1 MMRNKLLLIIICI
14 FACTLVFGLASA
26 TWVFIPTTSSSNS
39 IDFVVPTWDFAA
51 DLGFAK
57 LDNVGACTNLT
68 ATKETSITL
77 GSSEAVR
84 LTNTAGTATKDHLFN
99 ISTDRDYTVGEI
111 KYFKV
116 EFDYYYAEKREQS
129 GRGYPSVQLLY
140 NNGKKGSSQ
149 GGGETVNEKSPFIVT
164 PIDDGWWHLEYYITA
179 MTPTMVDHG
188 DTALSLN
195 QKINGIQINDRGV
208 YDYNSKTAF
217 IVIDNLKFSADLSPR
232 LGLFNRTTTC
242 SVGGYYWVKVAWV
255 GEIQSITFTFS
266 DNTIAEHDDAS
277 TKSPFYIKGL
287 KAGSVVVT
295 VTMVLGA
302 ERQVLSISNTI
313 TVS

>member
-1 MMRNKLLLIIICI
+1 MRDKSILFIICI
-14 FACTLVFGLASA
+14 FAIALILGTTYS
-26 TWVFIPTTSSSNS
+26 TWMYTVTTDISNS
-39 IDFVVPTWDFAA
+39 VEFTVPTWDFVS
-51 DLGFAK
+51 DTGFAVIG
-57 LDNVGACTNLT
+57 NVGACTNLT
-68 ATKETSITL
+68 ATRETSIVL

-140 NNGKKGSSQ
+140 NNGKKGASQ

-179 MTPTMVDHG
+179 MAPTMVDHG
-188 DTALSLN
+188 DTALSLS
-195 QKINGIQINDRGV
+195 QKINGIQINDRGI
-208 YDYNSKTAF
+208 YDYNSQTAF
-217 IVIDNLKFSADLSPR
+217 IVIDNLKFSAELSPR

-255 GEIQSITFTFS
+255 GEIHSITFTFS
-266 DNTIAEHDDAS
+266 DNTIAEHDDVS

-287 KAGSVVVT
+287 KAGKVIVT
-295 VTMVLGA
+295 VTMVLGD
-302 ERQVLSISNTI
+302 EHQVLTISNNI